1 MLDDKKSCVPSPG
14 FKQCPSST
22 GLACPSGTTTSP
34 QPTATICPTS
44 AANACVVLC
53 NTVRRRLRHEPDV
66 AGTRLYV
73 VGQVLRHVRRSY
85 RQHVHHRARYHG
97 LQVRQGQPL
106 HAGDGLDLARDDGV
120 LGIRLLGRL
129 QHGRLGVLRRYGDQ
143 DGLRSVYRDARGQQ
157 AQRDVRTNSDLSIRA
172 PSLRPPLS

>member
-53 NTVRRRLRHEPDV
+53 NTVRRRTRHEADV
-66 AGTRLYV
+66 AGTRLHV
-73 VGQVLRHVRRSY
+73 VGQVLRHVHRSY
-85 RQHVHHRARYHG
+85 RQHVHHRAGHHG

-106 HAGDGLDLARDDGV
+106 HARDGLDLGRNDGV
-120 LGIRLLGRL
+120 LGLCLLGRL
-129 QHGRLGVLRRYGDQ
+129 QHGRLGVLRRHGDQ

-157 AQRDVRTNSDLSIRA
+157 AQRDVRADGDMSIRA
-172 PSLRPPLS
+172 LSFCSPLC